1 MSFGGTTRANLGEL
15 VYKQETTPHLV
26 DAILLWLGRLGS
38 MLFFL
43 LLVITVI
50 LNQGL
55 KNIPTLQEK
64 TSEVSGAVAA
74 ALRILYSP
82 ADSSP
87 WPSSLLG
94 EPAQALKGQGEEM
107 VKKIPVSGS
116 FTSPTQ
122 RPCKE

>member
-50 LNQGL
+50 LNQGF

-64 TSEVSGAVAA
+64 TSEVSGLWRLSLGFSTHLLTAH
-74 ALRILYSP
+74 LGLLP
-82 ADSSP
+82 A
-87 WPSSLLG
+87 
-94 EPAQALKGQGEEM
+94 
-107 VKKIPVSGS
+107 SGN
-116 FTSPTQ
+116 
-122 RPCKE
+122 RRRR